1 MCGAARSAI
10 NTQVTSSC
18 GMATVRCSSLT
29 LCGFSGGGGCVRV
42 SRLISYKRS
51 ILDRKCVPGIIL
63 HITCQY
69 VSKRCS

>member
-42 SRLISYKRS
+42 SRLISYKTIHIRS
-51 ILDRKCVPGIIL
+51 QMCPGD
-63 HITCQY
+63 HITHNLPICF
-69 VSKRCS
+69 KKM